1 MKLLYSKHPI
11 FDKELKVF
19 GYELLYRDMDAAESG
34 AADDNIAAGKM
45 MAEVLGNDEISGKT
59 LGQLAFVNFS
69 KAMLISK
76 IAYSYPADLLV
87 IVLSDEIEIDSD
99 VMDCCQELREKG
111 YIIALTDVSHG
122 EKSLFRYANILSL
135 DWRSKLNPS
144 SVSSLKGRMRFL
156 ATNIDTQQDYELA
169 KQAGFTFYQGFFF
182 AKPVLISKQSHEP
195 SRVTTMQLM
204 SEAMRRPMSFPAI
217 SNIIQR
223 DAVATFKL
231 LKMVNSAYY
240 SLRNEIKDVRH
251 AVSFLG
257 EIELRKWVI
266 LLSMLN
272 IGKDKPD
279 ELVRFSLR
287 RAEFCQGLAKHLR
300 VSHEEYF
307 LIGLLSLIDVVM
319 GCTMEQALSE
329 IIVADTVRN
338 ALTATEN
345 KPARILEALKSY
357 ELGDWDAAEE
367 LFGNISIPIETVAGM
382 FSEADRKSYQILS

>member
-1 MKLLYSKHPI
+1 
-11 FDKELKVF
+11 
-19 GYELLYRDMDAAESG
+19 MDAAESG

-59 LGQLAFVNFS
+59 LGQLAFVNCS
-69 KAMLISK
+69 KAMLLSK

-87 IVLSDEIEIDSD
+87 IVLSDEIGIDSE

-135 DWRSKLNPS
+135 DWRKKLNPS

-156 ATNIDTQQDYELA
+156 ASNVETQQDYEQA
-169 KQAGFTFYQGFFF
+169 KQAGFTFFQGFFF
-182 AKPVLISKQSHEP
+182 AKPIPVSRQRHEP
-195 SRVTTMQLM
+195 SRVTTIQLM
-204 SEAMRRPMSFPAI
+204 SESMKQPMSFTAI

-223 DAVATFKL
+223 DAVATYKL
-231 LKMVNSAYY
+231 LRMVNSAYY

-257 EIELRKWVI
+257 EIELRKWAI

-272 IGKDKPD
+272 ISKDKPD
-279 ELVRFSLR
+279 ELIRFSLR
-287 RAEFCQGLAKHLR
+287 RAEFCQSLARHFR
-300 VSHEEYF
+300 FDHDEYF

-367 LFGNISIPIETVAGM
+367 LFWNIDIPIETVAGI
-382 FSEADRKSYQILS
+382 FREAEKKSLQLLT